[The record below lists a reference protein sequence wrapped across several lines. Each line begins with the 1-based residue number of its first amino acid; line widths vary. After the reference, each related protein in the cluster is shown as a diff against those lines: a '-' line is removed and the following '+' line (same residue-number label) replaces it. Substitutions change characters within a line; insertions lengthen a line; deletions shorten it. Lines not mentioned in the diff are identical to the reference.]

1 MKQALFE
8 QMNQPFWQEYAELVG
23 LLEKKQTCDFR
34 QFVPAYRRLCQHIA
48 IARHRGYSPHL
59 VEYLNQLNWRGH
71 QLLYKRPSMT
81 WIGLMGFL
89 RFGFPQ
95 AVRAH
100 AKVISIASL
109 LMYGP
114 SLVLIALILWQPD
127 WVYSLLDSH
136 EVARFEAMYDP
147 DAERLGEARDAESNV
162 HMFGFYIQNNISV
175 AFRTFAT
182 GIAFTLGSLF
192 FLVFNGV
199 YFGAVAG
206 HLSHIGY
213 TEPFWT
219 FVVAHSAFE
228 VTAITFAG
236 AAGIKMGFALLAPGL
251 QTRAQALQRA
261 ARDVVPILYGTI
273 LMLVIA
279 AFIEAFWSSNH
290 SISAAI
296 KYSVGGGMWL
306 LVLLY
311 FLRVG
316 RWRESI

>member
-8 QMNQPFWQEYAELVG
+8 QQHQSFWQEYAELVDA
-23 LLEKKQTCDFR
+23 LEKKQTCDFKR
-34 QFVPAYRRLCQHIA
+34 FVPAYRRLCQHIA

-59 VEYLNQLNWRGH
+59 VDFLNQLNWRGH
-71 QLLYKRPSMT
+71 QLLYQRPSMT

-114 SLVLIALILWQPD
+114 ALVLIGLILWQPD
-127 WVYSLLDSH
+127 WVYSLLDAH
-136 EVARFEAMYDP
+136 EVASFEAMYDP
-147 DAERLGEARDAESNV
+147 DSERLGEARDAESNV
-162 HMFGFYIQNNISV
+162 YMFGHYIQNNISV

-182 GIAFTLGSLF
+182 GIVFTLGSLF
-192 FLVFNGV
+192 FLTLNGV
-199 YFGAVAG
+199 FFGAVAG
-206 HLSHIGY
+206 HLTHIGY

-236 AAGIKMGFALLAPGL
+236 AAGIKIGFALLAPGL
-251 QTRAQALQRA
+251 QSRRQALQKASRE
-261 ARDVVPILYGTI
+261 VVPIIYGTI

-279 AFIEAFWSSNH
+279 AFIEAFWSSDH
-290 SISAAI
+290 SFPPLV
-296 KYSVGGGMWL
+296 KYSVGAVMWI
-306 LVLLY
+306 LVLAY
-311 FLRVG
+311 FTWAG
-316 RWRESI
+316 RWRESS